1 MSLVQGRATYYAD
14 DKTMPALPAS
24 VLNVLQTERTS
35 SRVLIGTPE
44 SLQEQLA
51 IPFEQVV
58 TGSYSLRIVVK

>member
-1 MSLVQGRATYYAD
+1 
-14 DKTMPALPAS
+14 

-35 SRVLIGTPE
+35 SRVLVGTPE
-44 SLQEQLA
+44 SAQEQLA